1 MGNTC
6 PCPSAAGYDG
16 PTDAYCQSWPGC
28 CPIPADQCVSGVS
41 SVRRVSSVSS
51 VSMIF
56 TSASNPIRYKGV
68 SVNQAVYAVVE
79 QSVLGGRRIAA
90 ARSAAAAA
98 GGSQNFFLGLK

>member
-28 CPIPADQCVSGVS
+28 CPIPAGQCVSGVS

-51 VSMIF
+51 ISMIF
-56 TSASNPIRYKGV
+56 TSASNPILYKGV
-68 SVNQAVYAVVE
+68 SVNQAGYASLT
-79 QSVLGGRRIAA
+79 QANLGGRTISN
-90 ARSAAAAA
+90 ARTLINNA
-98 GGSQNFFLGLK
+98 

>member
-41 SVRRVSSVSS
+41 SFSSVSS

-56 TSASNPIRYKGV
+56 TSASNPILYKGV
-68 SVNQAVYAVVE
+68 SVNQSVYAVVE

-90 ARSAAAAA
+90 ARPAASAA
-98 GGSQNFFLGLK
+98 GGSQTFFLGLK